1 MTLDE
6 FIAAVK
12 GRPKGYLE
20 MLAEVSGYHKSHV
33 RRIVNG
39 ECTPKEQTLIDL
51 IESIAQA
58 DKQQAIRESK
68 TFSYG
73 LPCGYCGNTKR
84 YVANRHCVAC
94 ARQRTRKY
102 FYKKRGML

>member
-12 GRPKGYLE
+12 ERPKGYLVK
-20 MLAEVSGYHKSHV
+20 LAEVSGYHKNHI
-33 RRIVNG
+33 RRIVSGTCN
-39 ECTPKEQTLIDL
+39 PREQTLDDL
-51 IESIAQA
+51 TQSIAQA
-58 DKQQAIRESK
+58 DTQQAIRESK

-94 ARQRTRKY
+94 AHRQSRE
-102 FYKKRGML
+102 KRSKQVAA

>member
-6 FIAAVK
+6 FITAVK
-12 GRPKGYLE
+12 ERPKGYL
-20 MLAEVSGYHKSHV
+20 MRLADVSGHSQQVIAY
-33 RRIVNG
+33 IVSGKRVPTARVLSNL
-39 ECTPKEQTLIDL
+39 TQ
-51 IESIAQA
+51 SIAQA

-94 ARQRTRKY
+94 AHRQNRE
-102 FYKKRGML
+102 KRSKQVAA